1 MVDFTNLTTLNTS
14 MIVLFIGYG
23 VAFVFQLYM
32 LYLNWKQSKVKN
44 STEKLVEYIQVQ
56 NTLLSDILEE
66 IREGKEKDGIKSV

>member
-56 NTLLSDILEE
+56 NTLLSDILDE
-66 IREGKEKDGIKSV
+66 IRKEKQKDGV

>member
-44 STEKLVEYIQVQ
+44 TTEKLVEYIKVQ
-56 NTLLSDILEE
+56 NTLLSDILDE
-66 IREGKEKDGIKSV
+66 IRKEKQKDGV